1 MRRITRTELHATRG
15 ACITTCAVLQCVGMA
30 RSLRTGETAPIAVR
44 LPADKLSQL
53 DELAERTGR
62 TRSEVIREAID
73 ATIETNA
80 A

>member
-1 MRRITRTELHATRG
+1 
-15 ACITTCAVLQCVGMA
+15 MA

-62 TRSEVIREAID
+62 TRSEVIRAAID
-73 ATIETNA
+73 ATIGAEA
-80 A
+80 AA